1 MTDEERLIE
10 LKEKQKEYRKS
21 IDEINRLNQVRDQM
35 RNIHNLLLSEISALE
50 KRIAIQNEIA
60 AVKEGKG

>member
-10 LKEKQKEYRKS
+10 LIEKRKEYRKS

-35 RNIHNLLLSEISALE
+35 SDIHNLLSSEISALE
-50 KRIAIQNEIA
+50 KRIAIQKEIA
-60 AVKEGKG
+60 AVKEGTE

>member
-10 LKEKQKEYRKS
+10 LKEKRKEYRKS
-21 IDEINRLNQVRDQM
+21 IDEIDRLNQVRDQM
-35 RNIHNLLLSEISALE
+35 SKIHNLLTSEISALE

-60 AVKEGKG
+60 AVKEGKE

>member
-10 LKEKQKEYRKS
+10 LIEKRKEYRKS
-21 IDEINRLNQVRDQM
+21 IDEIDRLNQVRDQM
-35 RNIHNLLLSEISALE
+35 SKIHNLLSSEISALE

-60 AVKEGKG
+60 AVKEGEE

>member
-10 LKEKQKEYRKS
+10 LKEKRKEYRKS
-21 IDEINRLNQVRDQM
+21 IDEINRLNQVRNQM
-35 RNIHNLLLSEISALE
+35 SDIHNLLSSEISALE